1 MSSSTTKPVMV
12 GLKAV
17 RVVRDGP
24 LPRHLQV
31 KQILRDLVQRGV
43 WKAGD
48 RIPAETEIASSLG
61 VSKMTVNKAI
71 LALVEEGLFVRE
83 VGRGTFV
90 KDFTAGGGRTGRERT
105 LEWPRRRTPL
115 VYHVITVGPTEMV
128 ADNEYLCALLLAMR
142 CQVSPLKVTL
152 TLQHVRGGDYV
163 RFWRSDHSAG
173 WIIVAPRQE
182 DVEGLHALAAEGAR
196 AVVVGASWQGVP
208 LPCVDSNNRE
218 GAEMA
223 VDHLFRLG
231 HRKIG
236 LIYAE
241 PNAINTQDRILGFQ
255 AALQA
260 KVLPFRPDWMLDA
273 GTAEGISEPT
283 YTRLRELLKGSNRPT
298 AFLAAGPFLART
310 LLELA
315 QEEEIKVPEQ
325 LSIVGFDDPTAVAHA
340 VPKLT
345 TVKQPLEVMG
355 REAIKKLQEMHERGV
370 IKLSDPDR
378 IFLPCTL
385 IARESTAP
393 PPQ

>member
-1 MSSSTTKPVMV
+1 MSSQLLKPMTVEL
-12 GLKAV
+12 GAV

-31 KQILRDLVQRGV
+31 KQILRDLVHRGV

-48 RIPAETEIASSLG
+48 KIPAETEIASSLG

-71 LALVEEGLFVRE
+71 LALVEEGLFYRE

-90 KDFTAGGGRTGRERT
+90 KDTSASGVRTHRKRVSD
-105 LEWPRRRTPL
+105 WPRRQTSTI
-115 VYHVITVGPTEMV
+115 YHVITVGPTEMV

-142 CQVSPLKVTL
+142 CQVSPLEVTL
-152 TLQHVRGGDYV
+152 MLQQVRGQDYV
-163 RFWRSDHSAG
+163 RFWRADHSAG

-182 DVEGLHALAAEGAR
+182 DVEGLYALAAEGAR

-223 VDHLFRLG
+223 VDYLFRLG
-231 HRKIG
+231 HRKLG
-236 LIYAE
+236 LVYAE

-260 KVLPFRPDWMLDA
+260 KVLPFRPDWMIDA
-273 GTAEGISEPT
+273 GTPEGIAESARS
-283 YTRLRELLKGSNRPT
+283 RLRELLSAPERPT

-315 QEEEIKVPEQ
+315 QEEGISVPEQ
-325 LSIVGFDDPTAVAHA
+325 LSIVGFDDPTAMAQA

-345 TVKQPLEVMG
+345 TVKQPLEAMG
-355 REAIKKLQEMHERGV
+355 REAIKKLQEMHAKGM
-370 IKLSDPDR
+370 IKLTEPDR
-378 IFLPCTL
+378 VFLSCSLVT
-385 IARESTAP
+385 RESTAP
-393 PPQ
+393 PPP